1 MGDCDGSGRVS
12 IDELVS
18 LVNIA
23 VERIAPSVCAAGD
36 GDENGIVSVDELVV
50 AVDHALEGCR

>member
-1 MGDCDGSGRVS
+1 MGDCDGSGGVS
-12 IDELVS
+12 IDQLVS

-23 VERIAPSVCAAGD
+23 VERISPSLCVAGD
-36 GDENGIVSVDELVV
+36 GDGNGIVSVDELVV